1 MQKLFAKYGTIV
13 NFEWISKEGSKMALI
28 EMSTLKEA
36 VLSLIVSFFFC
47 FLIIFEY
54 KKSGFIH
61 LNEFLCRHNILRKFE
76 IFEILRESLLKN
88 KTFINLF

>member
-1 MQKLFAKYGTIV
+1 VQKLFAKYGTIV

-54 KKSGFIH
+54 KKRGFIEQIS
-61 LNEFLCRHNILRKFE
+61 LPSQYIKKIRDFRDFE
-76 IFEILRESLLKN
+76 GVSFK
-88 KTFINLF
+88 K

>member
-54 KKSGFIH
+54 KKRGFIEQIS
-61 LNEFLCRHNILRKFE
+61 LPSQYIKKIRDFRDFE
-76 IFEILRESLLKN
+76 GVSFK
-88 KTFINLF
+88 K